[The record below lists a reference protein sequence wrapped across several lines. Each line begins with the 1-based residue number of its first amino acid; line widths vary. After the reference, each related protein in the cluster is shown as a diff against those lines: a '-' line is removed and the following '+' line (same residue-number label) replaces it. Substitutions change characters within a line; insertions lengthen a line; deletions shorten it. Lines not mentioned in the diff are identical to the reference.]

1 MVKGVNRQVLEI
13 HDTETQYF
21 EKAFLFVK
29 PEYSNLSEKS
39 LRESFIK
46 AIDTAAVPQPNKSRL
61 SAIVIASLKLLA
73 AAAVGSLITYFILR

>member
-46 AIDTAAVPQPNKSRL
+46 AIDTATVPQPNKSRL
-61 SAIVIASLKLLA
+61 SAIMIASLKLLA